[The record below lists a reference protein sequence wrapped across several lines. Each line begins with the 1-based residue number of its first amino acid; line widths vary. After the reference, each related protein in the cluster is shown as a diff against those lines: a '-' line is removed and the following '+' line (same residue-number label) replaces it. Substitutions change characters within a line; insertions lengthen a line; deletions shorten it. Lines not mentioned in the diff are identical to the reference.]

1 MPGTVVGVNTEGG
14 PPLYEVEFDNGTTDL
29 LSEDELVHEGPDS
42 VRRDLRGTVSGARA
56 GVDPGTTLGLGLGG
70 ASRAQL
76 AGAARVGGKA
86 AVGGLVGG
94 LLDASVGEDSPVE
107 GVYMGMAAA
116 LAPSLVRGLKNLRV
130 RAEVA
135 DDAIDSA
142 LQQTLAAEQIAREAP
157 EMMEGAP
164 ATATPPPEGE
174 VPPRT
179 TAADKIDPEEFVNI
193 KKFGLEPGSTEER
206 LKEAVQE
213 VVDQTGMDPKEVV
226 THEQTIRIAESLG
239 LDAQDITR
247 RLGGAGGAPAGADM
261 LAARNIISANVR
273 RIDEL
278 FQQLKANNIHID
290 SDEAAPYVAQI
301 NVLQGETNGLLA
313 TYMPASSATGR
324 ALNAMKIAA
333 QDSMDPATWV
343 IRAAKVSGVAE
354 LPPSIA
360 AEITRLTTAKD
371 KQGLMKLL
379 ANLQKSDISEQIVT
393 LGKAAML
400 SGLPTHA
407 MNLMSTAYNVFGIEH
422 LKDLPASWFDSLLSS
437 WAGTQRTK
445 SWGSVAAQLDAGK
458 RGAQQGIESARDVLH
473 GRMPEGSLER
483 WDQIRQVN
491 IDLVQRTPLL
501 KHVPVMP
508 KIIDRSLDIF
518 QKTTF
523 GALGAGD
530 ALLTGFAVQRSLAE
544 QARVIA
550 MNEGLKGPELAA
562 RAAVILAEE
571 TTPEMMLESVAQ
583 GMLATFRNQGIV
595 GTGISGLKRGIRQTA
610 KKVGG
615 LAGVGDP
622 AHTATYMATEAL
634 IPWSMTPAN
643 VVTRVA
649 EASPL
654 GAVSVATNPYF
665 WKLLT
670 KQVTKDTESAAAQKL
685 IVERLGRSTVGAA
698 PVLLGIYLYNEGL
711 LSLGW
716 MQSKAG
722 QRELTGEE
730 ENAWKIGDTWV
741 SMERMSPGGNL
752 VILGGY
758 IADEWQKARRDA
770 DSGLA
775 TDIGTTALGGGL
787 SIARTAYEQSFLE
800 GLRSF
805 GETLTSTERET
816 GRENLFAGTAS
827 MFVPNILKRLN
838 RWADPTMRVRETV
851 GDQLLQGVPGGA
863 RLAGKPARVDPFGE
877 TRKYREGF
885 YSTMVDPFQLS
896 RDKTLDSPVRAMMR
910 DLDISISRRRKMD
923 EETAQEYEQ
932 RQRLEGKALEAAIT
946 SLIGSS
952 EFLSVRQQA
961 DAAMP
966 PGTDAKTLELVTKAV
981 QAEMVEGLITSE
993 RTKYTR
999 SYREY
1004 LGSRQLT
1011 GAGR

>member
-1 MPGTVVGVNTEGG
+1 
-14 PPLYEVEFDNGTTDL
+14 
-29 LSEDELVHEGPDS
+29 
-42 VRRDLRGTVSGARA
+42 
-56 GVDPGTTLGLGLGG
+56 
-70 ASRAQL
+70 
-76 AGAARVGGKA
+76 
-86 AVGGLVGG
+86 
-94 LLDASVGEDSPVE
+94 
-107 GVYMGMAAA
+107 
-116 LAPSLVRGLKNLRV
+116 
-130 RAEVA
+130 
-135 DDAIDSA
+135 
-142 LQQTLAAEQIAREAP
+142 
-157 EMMEGAP
+157 
-164 ATATPPPEGE
+164 
-174 VPPRT
+174 
-179 TAADKIDPEEFVNI
+179 
-193 KKFGLEPGSTEER
+193 
-206 LKEAVQE
+206 
-213 VVDQTGMDPKEVV
+213 
-226 THEQTIRIAESLG
+226 
-239 LDAQDITR
+239 
-247 RLGGAGGAPAGADM
+247 
-261 LAARNIISANVR
+261 
-273 RIDEL
+273 
-278 FQQLKANNIHID
+278 
-290 SDEAAPYVAQI
+290 
-301 NVLQGETNGLLA
+301 
-313 TYMPASSATGR
+313 
-324 ALNAMKIAA
+324 
-333 QDSMDPATWV
+333 
-343 IRAAKVSGVAE
+343 
-354 LPPSIA
+354 
-360 AEITRLTTAKD
+360 
-371 KQGLMKLL
+371 
-379 ANLQKSDISEQIVT
+379 
-393 LGKAAML
+393 
-400 SGLPTHA
+400 
-407 MNLMSTAYNVFGIEH
+407 
-422 LKDLPASWFDSLLSS
+422 
-437 WAGTQRTK
+437 
-445 SWGSVAAQLDAGK
+445 
-458 RGAQQGIESARDVLH
+458 
-473 GRMPEGSLER
+473 
-483 WDQIRQVN
+483 
-491 IDLVQRTPLL
+491 
-501 KHVPVMP
+501 
-508 KIIDRSLDIF
+508 
-518 QKTTF
+518 
-523 GALGAGD
+523 
-530 ALLTGFAVQRSLAE
+530 
-544 QARVIA
+544 

-583 GMLATFRNQGIV
+583 GMLATFRNQGII
-595 GTGISGLKRGIRQTA
+595 GQGISGLKRGIRQTA
-610 KKVGG
+610 KKTGG
-615 LAGVGDP
+615 LAGAGDP
-622 AHTATYMATEAL
+622 AHTAAYMGTEAL

-670 KQVTKDTESAAAQKL
+670 RQVAKDTESAAAQKL

-730 ENAWKIGDTWV
+730 ENAWKIGDDWV

-770 DSGLA
+770 DTGVTA
-775 TDIGTTALGGGL
+775 DIGTTALGGGL

-805 GETLTSTERET
+805 GETLASTERET

-896 RDKTLDSPVRAMMR
+896 RDKTSDSPARAVMR

-923 EETAQEYEQ
+923 EETAQEYET

-966 PGTDAKTLELVTKAV
+966 PGTDAKTMELVTKAV
-981 QAEMVEGLITSE
+981 QAEMVENLITKE

-1004 LGSRQLT
+1004 LGRRQLT